1 MVLSQLTKKAQ
12 TWEFWKLLA
21 VALPLGFGL
30 YYSKKYHK
38 QLRVPPIVIL
48 PAFLVLPFGVFFG
61 KVRGGQEWEKVGR

>member
-38 QLRVPPIVIL
+38 QLRVSPSVIL
-48 PAFLVLPFGVFFG
+48 PVFLILPFGVFFG
-61 KVRGGQEWEKVGR
+61 KV

>member
-38 QLRVPPIVIL
+38 QLRVPPIFIL

-61 KVRGGQEWEKVGR
+61 KV